1 MPFIAFI
8 HATGARAGHRGAKVN
23 KTWSLSP
30 GAHSLVGR
38 QACQLAVHRGLG
50 ATVGLCRDRSPP
62 SCLPR
67 GTRVFH
73 VMPLPGF
80 RMLCPFPL
88 LSVGDARN
96 RGILLLSC
104 LCWTWG
110 RDPRTKLACV
120 VRIPQCVWAEGVS
133 PAGDGGGALLDQ
145 CGWGQALEPIS
156 AERALPCQH
165 HLKWWVLW

>member
-38 QACQLAVHRGLG
+38 QACQLAVHQGLG

-73 VMPLPGF
+73 VTPLPGF

-104 LCWTWG
+104 LCWTWD
-110 RDPRTKLACV
+110 RDPGAKLACV

-145 CGWGQALEPIS
+145 RASVAGGKRWSPSLQREPFLASTI
-156 AERALPCQH
+156 
-165 HLKWWVLW
+165 